1 MSQKMVNRL
10 IATLIFFLF
19 LVAAYWA
26 ARGSVEA
33 FFEAGPRTLHG
44 IIIALAICV
53 GCVFVFLM
61 AEIFVRDIISGENH
75 EYPGY

>member
-10 IATLIFFLF
+10 VAAFIFFLF
-19 LVAAYWA
+19 LGTAYWA
-26 ARGSVEA
+26 ARGSVSA
-33 FFEAGPRTLHG
+33 FFEAGPFTLHG
-44 IIIALAICV
+44 IIIAIAICI